1 MKLFSL
7 FVLITIILK
16 FIFIGLSLLHVFFK
30 IRGKDDTKLDSDIQW
45 WRDRVEFVFKI
56 MLALLMIYLFNPI
69 DKREKLLTT
78 DTKTLLYIYGFILLF
93 TADWSDFFTKLIESK
108 KKQQDKGKSQ
118 SQHINAYHE

>member
-108 KKQQDKGKSQ
+108 KKQHDKGKSQ
-118 SQHINAYHE
+118 SQHINA